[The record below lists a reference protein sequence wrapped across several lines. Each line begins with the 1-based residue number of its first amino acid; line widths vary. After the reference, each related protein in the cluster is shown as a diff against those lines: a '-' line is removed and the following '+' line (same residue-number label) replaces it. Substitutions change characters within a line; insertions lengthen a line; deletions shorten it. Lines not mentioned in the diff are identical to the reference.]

1 MSACGVKMEKV
12 SIRKVRNSLEET
24 LLQMLSDLQMDL
36 TKHKKIIIKPN
47 LCNYNHASTA
57 STTDVVF
64 IEVLVQIIT
73 NENKKALIYIVE
85 SDSQGKLADIAFK
98 LLGYTSLEEKYNNVK
113 LLNLTNDEKS
123 KKTFKGFY
131 FDGFEYPKI
140 FEGEHF
146 FISVPKLKTFDGVF
160 DFMTCALKNQ
170 FGCAPYP
177 KKWIYHDDLSQVIYD
192 LNSLFTP
199 DLVLV
204 DALIAMEGVGPASGI
219 PKKMDL
225 VIGGKMP
232 ASVDVVC
239 AKVMGLPY
247 KKVKH
252 LKFALKHG
260 GLGLDDINVIGDNF
274 SDVKEQF
281 ILPKKSLLEKILG
294 I

>member
-1 MSACGVKMEKV
+1 MEEV

-24 LLQMLSDLQMDL
+24 LLQTLSDLQIDL

-47 LCNYNHASTA
+47 LCNYLHPSTA

-73 NENKKALIYIVE
+73 NENKKTLIYIVE
-85 SDSQGKLADIAFK
+85 SDSQGKLADIAFR
-98 LLGYTSLEEKYNNVK
+98 LLGYNSLEEKYGNVK
-113 LLNLTNDEKS
+113 LINLTNDEKV
-123 KKTFKGFY
+123 KKTFNGFY
-131 FDGFEYPKI
+131 FDDFEYPEI
-140 FEGEHF
+140 FKGEHF

-170 FGCAPYP
+170 FGCNPYP
-177 KKWIYHDDLSQVIYD
+177 KKWIYHNDLSKVIHD
-192 LNSLFTP
+192 LNRLFTP
-199 DLVLV
+199 DLILV

-219 PKKMDL
+219 PRKMDL
-225 VIGGKMP
+225 VIGGRMP

-239 AKVMGLPY
+239 AKVIGLPY

-260 GLGLDDINVIGDNF
+260 ALGSVDINIIGDKLN
-274 SDVKEQF
+274 DVKEQF
-281 ILPKKSLLEKILG
+281 ILPKKSILERILKI
-294 I
+294 

>member
-1 MSACGVKMEKV
+1 MEKV
-12 SIRKVRNSLEET
+12 VIRKVRNSLEET
-24 LLQMLSDLQMDL
+24 LMQTLSDLQIDL
-36 TKHKKIIIKPN
+36 TKHKKIMIKPN
-47 LCNYNHASTA
+47 LCNYNHPSTA

-64 IEVLVQIIT
+64 IDALIQIII
-73 NENKKALIYIVE
+73 NENKGASIYIVE

-98 LLGYTSLEEKYNNVK
+98 LLGYTSLEEKYDNVT
-113 LLNLTNDEKS
+113 LLNLTNDEKV
-123 KKTFKGFY
+123 KKTFNGFY
-131 FDGFEYPKI
+131 FDDFEYPKI
-140 FEGEHF
+140 FKGEHF

-177 KKWIYHDDLSQVIYD
+177 KKWLYHDDLSQVIYD

-204 DALIAMEGVGPASGI
+204 DALIAMEGIGPASGI
-219 PKKMDL
+219 PKRIDL
-225 VIGGKMP
+225 VIGGRMP

-252 LKFALKHG
+252 LKFALKHD
-260 GLGLDDINVIGDNF
+260 GLGSDNINIIGDKLN
-274 SDVKEQF
+274 DVKEQF
-281 ILPKKSLLEKILG
+281 ILPKKSILERVLRV
-294 I
+294 